1 MMDKSLLICGDEKRR
16 HDVRARD
23 LNGLDYLEV
32 SGAEGEQRTLVVY
45 FLGKAPE
52 GLNKENVRITG
63 GRRVRDIQV
72 TAIKV
77 VRVDDPELDDRLEV
91 QVNKAGDFST
101 YRLSLVAL
109 DEGGH
114 PTDEPFPNFDPRYY
128 RLDFSFK
135 AGCSTDLDCK
145 QEPVCPPEVHEE
157 PEISYLAKDYASFRQ
172 LMLDRLSLL
181 MPDWTERHVPDIGI
195 ALVETLAYVGDHLSY
210 YQDAVATEAY
220 LDTARQR
227 ISVRR
232 HARLVDY
239 RMHEGCNART
249 WLCLETDTDL
259 ALVPEEVFFITGG
272 ALKVDGTVLSSD
284 DLQNIPADQYEVFEP
299 LVEDPQGAIQLYNAH
314 NRIRFYTWGDQECCL
329 PRGTTNATLRDEWIP
344 ISGPAPE
351 EPAPPQLRAH
361 QQESEKQDDPTHGP
375 ERNLHL
381 KPGDVLIFEEVTGPK
396 TGDPADAD
404 PAHRHAV
411 RITEVELAIDP
422 LYTVEVEGFEGEFPT
437 PLLEIKW
444 AEEDALPFPLCLS
457 ATSDP
462 PECEPL
468 EDVSVA
474 CGNVILVD
482 HGRHVPDEDLGCVP
496 EERTEEFCLDPCRPP
511 EIRIIPGLY
520 RPRLANT
527 PLTISQPLSPG
538 APAAAALVQDP
549 RQALPWVRLSSVRDT
564 DCKPLEAGD
573 EPAPPI
579 WWVPQLDLLDSNA
592 SHPHFVVEMDNGRI
606 AHLRFGDGEM
616 GKQPEANTRFTA
628 IYRNGNGPAGNVG
641 AETISHVVFRQL
653 VSGVNLQ
660 ARNPL
665 PALGGTAPEPIQEVK
680 LFAPHTFRHRL
691 ERAITAD
698 DYAQIVMRDFGTK
711 VQRAAAALRWTG
723 SWYEV
728 LVAIDPK
735 GNEQAD
741 QALLDEIAGHLYR
754 YRRIGHDLVVKP
766 ARYVPLDIGLCVQ
779 VLPDHLRGHVKA
791 VLLRLFSNRTL
802 PDGSLGFFHPDNLTF
817 GEGVY
822 LSKLVAAAQAVP
834 GVEGV
839 AVKTFK
845 RQFEG
850 PNGEKEAGVLS
861 LGPLEI
867 ARLDNDPSFPEN
879 GKLALEMGGGR

>member
-1 MMDKSLLICGDEKRR
+1 MMDNSLLICGDEKRR

-32 SGAEGEQRTLVVY
+32 SGPEGEQRTLVVY
-45 FLGKAPE
+45 FLGKAPK

-72 TAIKV
+72 TDIKV

-91 QVNKAGDFST
+91 RVNKTGDFST
-101 YRLSLVAL
+101 YRLSLVSL
-109 DEGGH
+109 DESNR
-114 PTDEPFPNFDPRYY
+114 PTDEPFPSFDPRYY

-135 AGCSTDLDCK
+135 AGCPTDLDCK
-145 QEPVCPPEVHEE
+145 QEPFCPPDVHEE

-259 ALVPEEVFFITGG
+259 ALVPEEVFFITGKALAING
-272 ALKVDGTVLSSD
+272 AVLSPD
-284 DLQNIPADQYEVFEP
+284 DLRNIPADQYEVFEP
-299 LVEDPQGAIQLYNAH
+299 LVKDPGEAIQLYKAH
-314 NRIRFYTWGDQECCL
+314 NCIRFYTWGDQECCL
-329 PRGTTNATLRDEWIP
+329 PQGTTSATLEDEWIP
-344 ISGPAPE
+344 VTQPKPE
-351 EPAPPQLRAH
+351 EPTPPQLTPQ
-361 QQESEKQDDPTHGP
+361 QQESEKQDDPTHSP
-375 ERNLHL
+375 ERKLHL
-381 KPGDVLIFEEVTGPK
+381 QPGDVLIFEEVTGSK
-396 TGDPADAD
+396 TGDRADAD
-404 PAHRHAV
+404 PTHRHAV
-411 RITEVELAIDP
+411 RITEVKPSVDP
-422 LYTVEVEGFEGEFPT
+422 LYLIEVAGFEGKFTT

-457 ATSDP
+457 TTSDP
-462 PECEPL
+462 PKCTYL

-474 CGNVILVD
+474 YGNVILVD
-482 HGRHVPDEDLGCVP
+482 HGQHVPDEDLGCVP
-496 EERTEEFCLDPCRPP
+496 EERTEEACPDPCLPP

-527 PLTISQPLSPG
+527 PLTFSQPLPLS
-538 APAAAALVQDP
+538 APAAAVLVQDP
-549 RQALPWVRLSSVRDT
+549 RQALPWVRLSSVRDQ
-564 DCKPLEAGD
+564 DCKPLEPGE
-573 EPAPPI
+573 EPAPLI
-579 WWVPQLDLLDSNA
+579 WWVPKLDLLDSNA
-592 SHPHFVVEMDNGRI
+592 DQPHFVVEMDNERL
-606 AHLRFGDGEM
+606 AHLRFGDGEL
-616 GKQPEANTRFTA
+616 GKGPEANTRFTA
-628 IYRNGNGPAGNVG
+628 TYRTGNGPAGNVG
-641 AETISHVVFRQL
+641 AETISHVVFHQL
-653 VSGVNLQ
+653 VSGVKLQ

-680 LFAPHTFRHRL
+680 LFAPHTFRRRL
-691 ERAITAD
+691 ERAITAG

-728 LVAIDPK
+728 LVAIDPR
-735 GNEQAD
+735 GSEDAD
-741 QALLDEIAGHLYR
+741 QALLDEIAGQLYR

-766 ARYVPLDIGLCVQ
+766 ARYVPLDIELCVQ
-779 VLPDHLRGHVKA
+779 VLPDYLRGHVKA
-791 VLLRLFSNRTL
+791 ALLRLFSNRAL

-839 AVKTFK
+839 TVKTFK

-850 PNGEKEAGVLS
+850 PNGEIEAPGCYRSVRWRS
-861 LGPLEI
+861 PVWTTTR
-867 ARLDNDPSFPEN
+867 ASRKTANWPS
-879 GKLALEMGGGR
+879 KW

>member
-1 MMDKSLLICGDEKRR
+1 MMDNSLLICGDEKRR

-32 SGAEGEQRTLVVY
+32 SAADGEQRTLVVY
-45 FLGKAPE
+45 FLGKAPK
-52 GLNKENVRITG
+52 GLNKQNVRITG

-91 QVNKAGDFST
+91 RVNKAGDFST
-101 YRLSLVAL
+101 YRLSLVDL
-109 DEGGH
+109 DEGGR
-114 PTDEPFPNFDPRYY
+114 PTNEPFPNFDPRYY

-135 AGCSTDLDCK
+135 AGCPTDLDCK
-145 QEPVCPPEVHEE
+145 QEPVCPPQVLDQ

-181 MPDWTERHVPDIGI
+181 MPEWTERHVPDIGI
-195 ALVETLAYVGDHLSY
+195 ALVEALAYVGDHLSY

-239 RMHEGCNART
+239 RMHEGCNARA

-259 ALVPEEVFFITGG
+259 ALVPEEVFFITGR
-272 ALKVDGTVLSSD
+272 ALKVDGTVLSPD
-284 DLQNIPADQYEVFEP
+284 DLQNIPTDQYEVFEP
-299 LVEDPQGAIQLYNAH
+299 LVEDPQGAIQLYEAH

-329 PRGTTNATLRDEWIP
+329 PRGTTSATLRDAWIP
-344 ISGPAPE
+344 VPGPAPE
-351 EPAPPQLRAH
+351 EPAPPQLTAQRQASDK
-361 QQESEKQDDPTHGP
+361 QENPTLSP
-375 ERNLHL
+375 ERKLHL
-381 KPGDVLIFEEVTGPK
+381 QPGDVLIFEEVTGPK

-457 ATSDP
+457 AISDP

-482 HGRHVPDEDLGCVP
+482 HGRHVPDENLGCVP
-496 EERTEEFCLDPCRPP
+496 EERTEEFCPDPCRLP

-520 RPRLANT
+520 RPRLANI
-527 PLTISQPLSPG
+527 PLTFSQPLPLD
-538 APAAAALVQDP
+538 APAAAMLVQDP
-549 RQALPWVRLSSVRDT
+549 RQALPWVRLSSVRDP
-564 DCKPLEAGD
+564 DCKPLED
-573 EPAPPI
+573 QEEPVPPI
-579 WWVPQLDLLDSNA
+579 WWVPQLDLLDSKA
-592 SHPHFVVEMDNGRI
+592 SHPHFVVEMANDRL
-606 AHLRFGDGEM
+606 AHLRFGNGEL
-616 GKQPEANTRFTA
+616 GKRPEANTRFTA
-628 IYRNGNGPAGNVG
+628 TYRTGNGPAGNIG

-653 VSGVNLQ
+653 VSGVDLQ

-665 PALGGTAPEPIQEVK
+665 PAVGGTAPEPIQEVK
-680 LFAPHTFRHRL
+680 LFAPHTFRRRL

-723 SWYEV
+723 NWYEV
-728 LVAIDPK
+728 LVAVDSR
-735 GNEQAD
+735 GNEDAD

-766 ARYVPLDIGLCVQ
+766 ARYIPLDIELCVQ
-779 VLPDHLRGHVKA
+779 VLPDYLRGHVKA
-791 VLLRLFSNRTL
+791 TLLRLFSNRAL
-802 PDGSLGFFHPDNLTF
+802 PGGSLGFFHPDNLTF

-822 LSKLVAAAQAVP
+822 LSKLVTAAQAVP

-839 AVKTFK
+839 TVKKFE

-850 PNGEKEAGVLS
+850 SNGEIEAGMLS

-879 GKLALEMGGGR
+879 GKLALEMRGGR